1 MTPHSVFLRGKCV
14 LPEPLDPLTE
24 PVGEHWSRVEEI
36 AAPLFETMIRQKGW
50 HFMPVDNLGTRKGI
64 GLTEEGAVQRALA
77 SALNAVAGRFN
88 AAELIGVQARKYP
101 GFYMARITLQPRQIQ
116 QYTWLE
122 IAGDWQQLPA
132 PAR

>member
-1 MTPHSVFLRGKCV
+1 MTPHSVFLRKKCV

-24 PVGEHWSRVEEI
+24 PVGEHWTRVEEI
-36 AAPLFETMIRQKGW
+36 NAPVFDTMIRQKGW
-50 HFMPVDNLGTRKGI
+50 HFMPVDNLRARKAL
-64 GLTEEGAVQRALA
+64 GLTEQGAVQRALA
-77 SALNAVAGRFN
+77 HALRAVAGRFN
-88 AAELIGVQARKYP
+88 AAELIAVQAEKYP
-101 GFYMARITLQPRQIQ
+101 GFYIARVTLQPRQIQ